1 MTTLRAWDHLDQ
13 HMHVDLVG
21 VHSTWS
27 APVARLVAPQGF
39 GEQVWQD
46 EERDTY
52 FAMRLSG
59 ARVTQARGHRAGVM
73 SRTGGNFVLQVP
85 GTTNRF
91 VADGWC
97 ETAHVALNPD
107 LLDRA
112 AALAGQPKLS
122 GRLRPD
128 IVFPEKQQEL
138 DMMVRHYVR
147 RAMNSANPPTTLEME
162 SRILHILDRL
172 LCLHSDKNT
181 DQRFRGGLSN
191 LQLRRLADY
200 VDANMGEHISLETLS
215 EIAGCGARH
224 FPRAFRQ
231 ATGVPPHRWLVMRR
245 LERAKERLSTS

>member
-1 MTTLRAWDHLDQ
+1 
-13 HMHVDLVG
+13 
-21 VHSTWS
+21 
-27 APVARLVAPQGF
+27 
-39 GEQVWQD
+39 
-46 EERDTY
+46 
-52 FAMRLSG
+52 
-59 ARVTQARGHRAGVM
+59 
-73 SRTGGNFVLQVP
+73 
-85 GTTNRF
+85 
-91 VADGWC
+91 
-97 ETAHVALNPD
+97 D

-191 LQLRRLADY
+191 LQ
-200 VDANMGEHISLETLS
+200 
-215 EIAGCGARH
+215 
-224 FPRAFRQ
+224 
-231 ATGVPPHRWLVMRR
+231 
-245 LERAKERLSTS
+245 